1 MTCGELRKFL
11 EAYKDEQEVMI
22 KTATNYI
29 FDVKP
34 EDKPADAPIEVQ
46 AEIVKE

>member
-1 MTCGELRKFL
+1 MTVGELKKFL
-11 EAYKDEQEVMI
+11 ADYKDEQEVMI

-34 EDKPADAPIEVQ
+34 EDKPAEVVEVQ